1 MNIDKESINF
11 VYVFVGGGGG
21 WMLGGGGGK
30 VRMCVSGGG
39 GGGHNI
45 IKMEQTKQNVN
56 CEHEKHETL
65 HKNIRGE

>member
-1 MNIDKESINF
+1 M
-11 VYVFVGGGGG
+11 YVFVGGGGG

-30 VRMCVSGGG
+30 VRMCVSGG